1 MSKAAISIGL
11 AALLSHGAQALAAD
25 LLPPAPSLDSPAL
38 RGRFDG
44 DSGAYLRADAGFG
57 QLRARNAA
65 SVFAAPLPGFQQDA
79 TRLDRSTLLGLGAG
93 YQFNEFVRADVTG
106 EYRGSASYSARAS
119 YADSAN
125 CGAARCAETYTGA
138 LRGAA
143 VMGNVYGQIGSW
155 FDVTPFIGLGLGFAR
170 TTFAPLYVVAGNGHG
185 AGQTQEVS
193 QVRPAF
199 ALMAGGAWDLSSSV
213 KIDAG
218 YRYMMLGSALSGAMA
233 CTPAT
238 GPCAGQVQKLGVA
251 SHDLRVG
258 LRYGLAQGNLGP

>member
-1 MSKAAISIGL
+1 MSKAAIWISL
-11 AALLSHGAQALAAD
+11 AALLAQAAHALAAD
-25 LLPPAPSLDSPAL
+25 ILPPAPSLDSPAL
-38 RGRFDG
+38 RGRFEAE
-44 DSGAYLRADAGFG
+44 SGAYLRADAGFG
-57 QLRARNAA
+57 QLQARRP
-65 SVFAAPLPGFQQDA
+65 SSTFSSPQPTFLREA
-79 TRLDRSTLLGLGAG
+79 TRLDQAGLLGVGAG

-238 GPCAGQVQKLGVA
+238 GPE
-251 SHDLRVG
+251 VG
-258 LRYGLAQGNLGP
+258 RGLP